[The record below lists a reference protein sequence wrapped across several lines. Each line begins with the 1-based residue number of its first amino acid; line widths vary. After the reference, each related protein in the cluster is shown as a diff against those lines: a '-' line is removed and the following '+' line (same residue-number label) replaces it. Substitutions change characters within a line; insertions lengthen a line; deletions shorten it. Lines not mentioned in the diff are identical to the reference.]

1 MQKKLY
7 IKYLINNSCLFMYL
21 VFSMNVIRRIRQIIY
36 LHNIFSP
43 CLTESDE
50 GITVS
55 KNRFYCQK
63 VIEFEIKGIRQP
75 FFKLYHF
82 FIKIIYEKCCSTSIE
97 KVIQI

>member
-43 CLTESDE
+43 CLTEADNDDI
-50 GITVS
+50 GR
-55 KNRFYCQK
+55 K
-63 VIEFEIKGIRQP
+63 IEYIAEKWYNL
-75 FFKLYHF
+75 KL
-82 FIKIIYEKCCSTSIE
+82 K
-97 KVIQI
+97 